1 MLPVLRT
8 TLRRWALRVLAWRR
22 GEVRAIQ
29 DLRNLGEV
37 TRFASVFAVTLL
49 LPAVALSYLALSSIR
64 SEELSLDADLRGR
77 ADNLAT
83 QLNDELAGVFAG
95 FEARVV
101 ERARRGESPLAD
113 LDALSPYLRGAYRFD
128 ATNTLVAPFVIDDD
142 RADPQ
147 RSSAWRDWDRR
158 ARAALRS
165 GEPEEAA
172 GHYARAA
179 AAARLPLAEAEAR
192 LGQARAMVAAGDEQ
206 RALDVLADLYAD
218 HATLRDQRGFR
229 IGDLAALLR
238 ARVLFERDPD
248 VGVTAPQQLVDELLA
263 ARWTIGHEGE
273 AAVVR
278 EALALIERRVNPE
291 WLARSRARLNE
302 RYTQLVWSDRVATE
316 LELVPSRGVPEG
328 EFRTIGAR
336 PESPALWVVARA
348 GEDVY
353 AWSFDAVSLVDDLV
367 ASASRLDELDAD
379 LRAELVRPGDTAR
392 DASLATRALGP
403 WLPSHSLAV
412 LPDDV
417 DALNSQKGRR
427 RFTRIAVVL
436 IAVFMVSVGVVN
448 AAFII
453 SREVENARMKADFAA
468 NVSHELRSPITQ
480 IRLKGEA
487 LQLGLV
493 EPGEDSQQH
502 YDAIVHEAERLSRLV
517 DNVLD
522 FAAIERGAKT
532 YHQRADDLLSVVWT
546 LCESHRMAIEER
558 GLRLEL
564 DLPDDLPPVW
574 FDREAVG
581 QVITNLLSNAAKYGA
596 DGEWVGVKV
605 RTQRHEVAVS
615 VADRGMG
622 IPPNEVDQVFNE
634 FFRSTDPEVRRRKG
648 TGIGLAIVR
657 YIVEAHR
664 GTIWVESTRG
674 VGTTFTFTLPTEP
687 PDGQGA

>member
-403 WLPSHSLAV
+403 WLDPPFGDGAALQVQMEVRRHHVEEAHGRPRRLDPSPPALGEARSPELD
-412 LPDDV
+412 PDD
-417 DALNSQKGRR
+417 R
-427 RFTRIAVVL
+427 
-436 IAVFMVSVGVVN
+436 
-448 AAFII
+448 AA
-453 SREVENARMKADFAA
+453 RD
-468 NVSHELRSPITQ
+468 
-480 IRLKGEA
+480 
-487 LQLGLV
+487 
-493 EPGEDSQQH
+493 
-502 YDAIVHEAERLSRLV
+502 
-517 DNVLD
+517 
-522 FAAIERGAKT
+522 
-532 YHQRADDLLSVVWT
+532 
-546 LCESHRMAIEER
+546 R
-558 GLRLEL
+558 GLEGRPGRIVVCE
-564 DLPDDLPPVW
+564 LPPVAGRLPGRAVLGGAASEVGERG
-574 FDREAVG
+574 FERLQSLHADDARRRRPVLVHEVDARKYPVVHGRTDVQYDLLDAERDQRAVVAVAGDAGIAAPRHDVADGADALVRDAVVAADEHHAPEGREAFEDGLGLCVERRPG
-581 QVITNLLSNAAKYGA
+581 GRLGHAALPFEQSESG
-596 DGEWVGVKV
+596 WMT
-605 RTQRHEVAVS
+605 RVS
-615 VADRGMG
+615 
-622 IPPNEVDQVFNE
+622 
-634 FFRSTDPEVRRRKG
+634 
-648 TGIGLAIVR
+648 
-657 YIVEAHR
+657 
-664 GTIWVESTRG
+664 
-674 VGTTFTFTLPTEP
+674 
-687 PDGQGA
+687 